1 MIQRTILF
9 RGQTR
14 RKGDKTSMS
23 GTPLPGI
30 WVTGGVFPQNKG
42 YDYAII
48 YQQEPKVE
56 KYVVYAETIGQY
68 TGIIDSIGTKVFE
81 NDIITF
87 WMNSDE
93 AKIRVKGVVKYTES
107 QACFTV
113 DITEPSGTDS
123 IVQLKDCCGIHVVG
137 NIFDGEFDK
146 DDEMLKLIYNECL
159 NIAHTIEGLVLF
171 CGAEN
176 PALKCDSLESKA
188 TELMDSASRAQ
199 IVTALEEFRDSWKDY
214 DEFTANKTQSVL
226 DGISSLFS
234 RDGDAQ

>member
-1 MIQRTILF
+1 MTQRTILF
-9 RGQTR
+9 RGQTQ

-56 KYVVYAETIGQY
+56 KYVVYAETVSQF
-68 TGIIDSIGTKVFE
+68 TGIMDSIGTQVFE

-87 WMNSDE
+87 WMKRDE
-93 AKIRVKGVVKYTES
+93 AKTRFKGIVKYTES
-107 QACFTV
+107 LACFTV
-113 DITEPSGTDS
+113 STSEPSGTDS
-123 IVQLKDCCGIHVVG
+123 FVQLKDCGGIHVVG
-137 NIFDGEFDK
+137 NTFDGEFDK
-146 DDEMLKLIYNECL
+146 SDEMLKLIYNECL

-171 CGAEN
+171 CGADN

-188 TELMDSASRAQ
+188 TALMDSSSRTQ
-199 IVTALEEFRDSWKDY
+199 IVTALEEFRDSWKGY
-214 DEFTANKTQSVL
+214 DEVTTKKAQSVL
-226 DGISSLFS
+226 DDIALLFD
-234 RDGDAQ
+234 RDGDSQ